1 MHKYR
6 LCALLTAMLILLVGC
21 GGEAVTAPTTTVAA
35 TTTTTV
41 TTTTTTTAAPSTTT
55 TTKPLEY
62 NPLTGLYDM
71 AAGSNTRAV
80 GIMIGNDKKSRP
92 QVGIDKA
99 DWYIETET
107 EGGISRIMAI
117 FANCERVP
125 SKLGPVR
132 SARTPFVKLAQS
144 LDLIYAHA
152 GGSVAAKALLEKL
165 DLADVNAL
173 RYEGSTFWR
182 DKTLRKE
189 RGYEYSLLTSG
200 AKLAAHAKRK
210 NYRTSSR
217 NGIPFTFDGNAAKG
231 NNATKIQCDVSSR
244 QTVSFKYDAAAG
256 LYYKSNGELSDATP
270 HKSTTGGQIAVSNV
284 VVLFDRRYAENDT
297 TSTYELESGEGL
309 LFTAGK
315 VRSIRFNRTDNSL
328 TFTEA
333 DGSKATVSTG
343 KTYILLVNKNLKNG
357 TFYRS

>member
-1 MHKYR
+1 MRKYR
-6 LCALLTAMLILLVGC
+6 FCAALTALLLLLSGC
-21 GGEAVTAPTTTVAA
+21 AIEPTPTPTTTT

-41 TTTTTTTAAPSTTT
+41 TTTTTTTTAAPTTTT

-62 NPLTGLYDM
+62 NPLTGVYDM
-71 AAGSNTRAV
+71 TAGSNTRAI
-80 GIMIGNDKKSRP
+80 GIMVGNDKKSRP

-117 FANCERVP
+117 FANCDRVP

-152 GGSVAAKALLEKL
+152 GGSVAAKALLEEL

-200 AKLAAHAKRK
+200 SKLAAHAKRK

-217 NGIPFTFDGNAAKG
+217 NGIPFTFDGNAATG
-231 NNATKIQCDVSSR
+231 NSATKLECAVSSR
-244 QTVSFKYDAAAG
+244 QTVSFTFDADSG
-256 LYYKSNGELSDATP
+256 LYYKSNGTLKSGDP
-270 HKSTTGGQIAVSNV
+270 HKSTSGGQIAVSNV

-315 VRSIRFNRTDNSL
+315 VRKIRFNRTASSL
-328 TFTEA
+328 TFTEQ
-333 DGSKATVSTG
+333 DGAKAVVSTG
-343 KTYILLVNKNLKNG
+343 KTYIILTNKELKDE

>member
-1 MHKYR
+1 MRKYR
-6 LCALLTAMLILLVGC
+6 LCALLTAVLMLFVGC
-21 GGEAVTAPTTTVAA
+21 GGDTDTAPTTTTAA
-35 TTTTTV
+35 VTTTV
-41 TTTTTTTAAPSTTT
+41 PTTTTTTAAPTTTT

-62 NPLTGLYDM
+62 NPLTGVYDM

-80 GIMIGNDKKSRP
+80 GIMVGNDKKSRP
-92 QVGIDKA
+92 QVGLDKA

-125 SKLGPVR
+125 SQLGPIR

-144 LDLIYAHA
+144 LDLIYTHA
-152 GGSVAAKALLEKL
+152 GGSEAAKALLEEL

-173 RYEGSTFWR
+173 HYEGSTFWR
-182 DKTLRKE
+182 DKTLRRE

-210 NYRTSSR
+210 SYRTASK
-217 NGIPFTFDGNAAKG
+217 NGIPFTFDGDAAVG
-231 NNATKIQCDVSSR
+231 NGAAKIQCDVSSR
-244 QTVSFKYDAAAG
+244 QTVSFQYDADAG
-256 LYYKSNGELSDATP
+256 LYYKSNGTLKSGDP
-270 HKSTTGGQIAVSNV
+270 HKSTAGAQIAVSNV
-284 VVLFDRRYAENDT
+284 VILFDRRYAENDT

-315 VRSIRFNRTDNSL
+315 ARPIRFDRTAKSL

-333 DGSKATVSTG
+333 DGSKAVVSTG
-343 KTYILLVNKNLKNG
+343 KTYILLVNKTLKDG
-357 TFYRS
+357 TFYRA

>member
-1 MHKYR
+1 MRKYR
-6 LCALLTAMLILLVGC
+6 LCAVVMALLLLLVGC
-21 GGEAVTAPTTTVAA
+21 AAESTPAPTTTTAVTTTA
-35 TTTTTV
+35 TTTTTTV
-41 TTTTTTTAAPSTTT
+41 APTTTT

-62 NPLTGLYDM
+62 NPLTGIYDM

-80 GIMIGNDKKSRP
+80 GIMVGNDKKSRP

-125 SKLGPVR
+125 SQLGPIR

-144 LDLIYAHA
+144 LDLIYTHA
-152 GGSVAAKALLEKL
+152 GGSEAAKALLEEL

-182 DKTLRKE
+182 DKTLRRE

-210 NYRTSSR
+210 SYRTASK
-217 NGIPFTFDGNAAKG
+217 NGIPFTFDGDASVG
-231 NNATKIQCDVSSR
+231 SNATQIQCDVSSR
-244 QTVSFKYDAAAG
+244 QTVSFRYDADAG
-256 LYYKSNGELSDATP
+256 LYYKSNGTLKSGDP
-270 HKSTTGGQIAVSNV
+270 HKSTAGGQIAVSNV
-284 VVLFDRRYAENDT
+284 VVLFDRRYAENNT
-297 TSTYELESGEGL
+297 TSTYELQSGEGL

-315 VRSIRFNRTDNSL
+315 ARPIRFNRTAKSL

-333 DGSKATVSTG
+333 DGSKAAVSTG
-343 KTYILLVNKNLKNG
+343 KTYILLVNKNLKDG
-357 TFYRS
+357 TFYRA